1 MGEVMHVTCRALPR
15 VRSHYLTYPSSINIH
30 IIIIIISIPIIII
43 IISIPIIMITIST
56 TRHT

>member
-43 IISIPIIMITIST
+43 IIST

>member
-30 IIIIIISIPIIII
+30 IIIIISIPIIII

>member
-43 IISIPIIMITIST
+43 ISIPIIMITIST

>member
-15 VRSHYLTYPSSINIH
+15 VRSHYLTYPSSI
-30 IIIIIISIPIIII
+30 IIIIISIPIIII
-43 IISIPIIMITIST
+43 IST